1 MRVLVALSGLVGR
14 WRCVYRHKPE
24 TTTCCVL
31 EVHKALQVVGRANL
45 LEQEIPKQNVV
56 GSSPIT
62 RSLHECWM
70 GPLRAIAT
78 VDCEGALCMV
88 ARYPR

>member
-1 MRVLVALSGLVGR
+1 MRVLVALSGLVDR
-14 WRCVYRHKPE
+14 RRCVYRHKPE

-31 EVHKALQVVGRANL
+31 WVQETLQVVGRANL
-45 LEQEIPKQNVV
+45 LVQEIPKQNVV

-78 VDCEGALCMV
+78 VACEGAFCMV
-88 ARYPR
+88 VQYPL